1 MIAKFEAEI
10 NPEAELFMQ
19 LKKDS
24 SWLGN
29 ILGNEGVYAEIRKGD
44 IVDIYFEG
52 GRMAELSYKRGKGI
66 VATCHEKYLGV
77 KDGKNYVDCLEVI
90 KKNPAF
96 LMENIRGEY
105 SEKSKDGRPRDP
117 EDISE
122 KKIQGTLICRRAP
135 IYLDSE
141 FAHRF
146 KNDGRS
152 TIRFD
157 LVAVTDNKLQ
167 IIELKRIKD
176 NRMLNVDESDPEII
190 SQMNSYSMFIDAN
203 AEAIVEYYKKLYLI
217 KRSLGLPV
225 PPCDIETL
233 GINRKPHLII
243 CDTYTHMTG
252 DREIRIN
259 RMSNILDRHSDLFSY
274 YFFKLA

>member
-1 MIAKFEAEI
+1 MTATFK
-10 NPEAELFMQ
+10 AELDPKAGLFRQ
-19 LKKDS
+19 LMKEEP
-24 SWLGN
+24 WFRHLLEMEN
-29 ILGNEGVYAEIRKGD
+29 VYAEVRKGN

-52 GRMAELSYKRGKGI
+52 GRMAELSYKRGRI
-66 VATCHEKYLGV
+66 IATCHEKYLGV
-77 KDGKNYVDCLEVI
+77 KDGKKYVDCLEVI
-90 KKNPAF
+90 KKSPAL
-96 LMENIRGEY
+96 LMENIRDAY
-105 SEKSKDGRPRDP
+105 SEKSKDGKPRNP

-122 KKIQGTLICRRAP
+122 KKIQGTLICRRNP

-146 KNDGRS
+146 QDDGRS

-157 LVAVTDNKLQ
+157 LVAVSDNKLQ

-176 NRMLNVDESDPEII
+176 NRMLNDDDSDPEII
-190 SQMNSYSMFIDAN
+190 SQMNNYSMFIDAN

-243 CDTYTHMTG
+243 CDTYTHMTK
-252 DREIRIN
+252 DRKIRIK
-259 RMSNILDRHSDLFSY
+259 RMSDILDRHSDLFNY
-274 YFFKLA
+274 CFFNLS